1 MEKKRN
7 WKEYNE
13 KLVRRGEIL
22 IFMDFIKNWEK
33 ELNEMNKNKKGR
45 PYQYPDSFMNF
56 LAFLYIA
63 FLPFR
68 QLEGFLKGL
77 SICIPKL

>member
-22 IFMDFIKNWEK
+22 ISTDFSKMSENCIN
-33 ELNEMNKNKKGR
+33 
-45 PYQYPDSFMNF
+45 
-56 LAFLYIA
+56 
-63 FLPFR
+63 
-68 QLEGFLKGL
+68 L
-77 SICIPKL
+77 SIFERNFSHLLIIYMHFEFKPYEIALFSITQS

>member
-45 PYQYPDSFMNF
+45 PYQCPDSFMNF
-56 LAFLYIA
+56 LA